1 MKVVAFVPIRLNS
14 KRVIGKNLKL
24 LGGKPL
30 LCYVFEQLVQVRNVD
45 EIYAYCSSEEIVKY
59 LPEGVKFLKRPESL
73 DKDSVLGE
81 DIYDSFLKVV
91 DADIYILVHTTSP
104 FIKAQTIENATNQVI
119 DSKYD
124 SALCVKKI
132 QTFVWY
138 DGKPL
143 NYSLKHIIR
152 TQDIS
157 PVYVET
163 SAFYIFSRNTW
174 LQKRQRV
181 GDNPY
186 FAEVDEIEG
195 IDIDNPEDFELAESI
210 MHSRIESVNY

>member
-45 EIYAYCSSEEIVKY
+45 EIYAYCSSEGIVKY

-73 DKDSVLGE
+73 DKDSTLGE
-81 DIYDSFLKVV
+81 DIYDSFLKDV
-91 DADIYILVHTTSP
+91 DADIYVLVHTTSP
-104 FIKAQTIENATNQVI
+104 FIKAQTIEDATNKVI
-119 DSKYD
+119 ESKYD

-138 DGKPL
+138 EGKPL

-195 IDIDNPEDFELAESI
+195 IDIDNPEDFELAERLI
-210 MHSRIESVNY
+210 

>member
-14 KRVIGKNLKL
+14 KRVIGKNMKL

-30 LCYVFEQLVQVRNVD
+30 LSYVFEQLVQVRNVD

-59 LPEGVKFLKRPESL
+59 LPEGVKFLKRAESL
-73 DKDSVLGE
+73 DKDSILGE

-91 DADIYILVHTTSP
+91 DADIYVLVHTTSP
-104 FIKAQTIENATNQVI
+104 FIKAQTIEDATNKVI
-119 DSKYD
+119 DSEYD

-143 NYSLKHIIR
+143 NYSLKHIVR

-157 PVYVET
+157 PVYAET
-163 SAFYIFSRNTW
+163 SAFYVFRRDTW

-186 FAEVDEIEG
+186 FAEVDEMEG
-195 IDIDNPEDFELAESI
+195 IDIDNPEDFELSEF
-210 MHSRIESVNY
+210 VYKKYYNQ

>member
-14 KRVIGKNLKL
+14 KRVVGKNLKL

-30 LCYVFEQLVQVRNVD
+30 LSYVFEQLVHVKNID
-45 EIYAYCSSEEIVKY
+45 EVYAYCSSEKIVKY

-73 DKDSVLGE
+73 DADSILGE

-91 DADIYILVHTTSP
+91 DADIYVLVHTTSP
-104 FIKAQTIENATNQVI
+104 FIKAQTIENATNKVI

-143 NYSLKHIIR
+143 NYSLNHIIR

-163 SAFYIFSRNTW
+163 SAFYIFRRNTW

-195 IDIDNPEDFELAESI
+195 IDIDNPEDFELAERLI
-210 MHSRIESVNY
+210 

>member
-14 KRVIGKNLKL
+14 KRVTGKNMKL

-30 LCYVFEQLVQVRNVD
+30 LSHVFEQLVQVRNVD
-45 EIYAYCSSEEIVKY
+45 EIYAYCSSEEIVKF

-73 DKDSVLGE
+73 DSDTILGE

-91 DADIYILVHTTSP
+91 DADIYVLVHTTSP
-104 FIKAQTIENATNQVI
+104 FIKAQTIENATNKVI
-119 DSKYD
+119 FSEYD

-143 NYSLKHIIR
+143 NYSLKHIVR

-157 PVYVET
+157 PIYVET
-163 SAFYIFSRNTW
+163 SAFYVFSRDTW
-174 LQKRQRV
+174 LKKRQRV

-195 IDIDNPEDFELAESI
+195 IDIDNPEDFELAERLI
-210 MHSRIESVNY
+210 